1 MKSESLGTQVS
12 GLNLDE
18 SNCAKGVCEIG
29 WKPAPRS
36 EHRAPA
42 ASRAQSVELEINGSA
57 VEISS
62 ARGAYAKDIAGARLK
77 QAHK

>member
-1 MKSESLGTQVS
+1 MKSESLGTQAS

-18 SNCAKGVCEIG
+18 SNCARGVCEIG
-29 WKPAPRS
+29 WKPAQKSDQHADAVMRS
-36 EHRAPA
+36 QAIE
-42 ASRAQSVELEINGSA
+42 SNGT
-57 VEISS
+57 ERKS

>member
-29 WKPAPRS
+29 WKPVQRREQHAD
-36 EHRAPA
+36 A
-42 ASRAQSVELEINGSA
+42 AGRAQSLELEINGSTG
-57 VEISS
+57 ERKS
-62 ARGAYAKDIAGARLK
+62 ARGAYTKDIAGARLK